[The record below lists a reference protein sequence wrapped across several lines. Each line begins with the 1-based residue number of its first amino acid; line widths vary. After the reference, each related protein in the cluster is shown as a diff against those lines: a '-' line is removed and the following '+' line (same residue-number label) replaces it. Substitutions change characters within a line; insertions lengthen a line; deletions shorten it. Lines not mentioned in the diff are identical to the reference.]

1 MRKVRRTTG
10 EASGVG
16 GFLKDVRKARGLS
29 LRDVEK
35 ATGGGVSNGY
45 LSQLECGSIASP
57 SAVMLH
63 KLAQAYSLDYETLL
77 VHGGLAPMEPATAS
91 ASANSGMRGEG
102 GRQADSRRDVFGD
115 LTQDEERQLL
125 QYLAFLRR

>member
-1 MRKVRRTTG
+1 MKRVRRAG
-10 EASGVG
+10 DDSAGVG
-16 GFLKDVRKARGLS
+16 AFLKDVRRARGLS

-45 LSQLECGSIASP
+45 LSQLENGTIANP
-57 SAVMLH
+57 SATMLH
-63 KLAQAYSLDYETLL
+63 KLAETYALDYGTLL
-77 VHGGLAPMEPATAS
+77 AHGGIAMATAR
-91 ASANSGMRGEG
+91 N
-102 GRQADSRRDVFGD
+102 ADPQDVDDGSRATSSRTQDLFGD

>member
-1 MRKVRRTTG
+1 MRKVRRVTG

-16 GFLKDVRKARGLS
+16 AFLKDVRRARGLS

-45 LSQLECGSIASP
+45 LSQLESGSIVSP
-57 SAVMLH
+57 SAAMLH
-63 KLAQAYSLDYETLL
+63 RLAEAYKLDYATLLSHAGLQSADESSAAAASAPDRAQAEAKR
-77 VHGGLAPMEPATAS
+77 H
-91 ASANSGMRGEG
+91 
-102 GRQADSRRDVFGD
+102 VFGD
-115 LTQDEERQLL
+115 LTADEERQLL

>member
-1 MRKVRRTTG
+1 MRKVRRATG
-10 EASGVG
+10 EVSGVG
-16 GFLKDVRKARGLS
+16 AFLKDVRKARGLS

-45 LSQLECGSIASP
+45 LSQLEGGSIASP
-57 SAVMLH
+57 SAAMLNR
-63 KLAQAYSLDYETLL
+63 LAQAYSLDYETLL
-77 VHGGLAPMEPATAS
+77 VHGGLSTPETPVTSAAATA
-91 ASANSGMRGEG
+91 AAPKNDVRHG
-102 GRQADSRRDVFGD
+102 VFGD

>member
-1 MRKVRRTTG
+1 MRKVRRAAG
-10 EASGVG
+10 DASGVG
-16 GFLKDVRKARGLS
+16 AFLKDVRKARGLS

-45 LSQLECGSIASP
+45 LSQLEGGSIASP
-57 SAVMLH
+57 SAAMLH
-63 KLAQAYSLDYETLL
+63 RLAQAYSLDYETLL
-77 VHGGLAPMEPATAS
+77 AHGGLGTPETAAASAAATATPPRND
-91 ASANSGMRGEG
+91 A
-102 GRQADSRRDVFGD
+102 RRDVFGD

>member
-16 GFLKDVRKARGLS
+16 AFLKDVRKARGLS

-45 LSQLECGSIASP
+45 LSQLEGGSIASP
-57 SAVMLH
+57 SAAMLH
-63 KLAQAYSLDYETLL
+63 KLALAYSLNYETLL
-77 VHGGLAPMEPATAS
+77 AHGGLPPMEPTAS
-91 ASANSGMRGEG
+91 ASANSGVVGEAA
-102 GRQADSRRDVFGD
+102 RQADFRRDVFGD

-125 QYLAFLRR
+125 PYLAFLRR